1 MKGSRSIAALV
12 CGIALVAIGVAVVLD
27 DAGSIDLEFAYAGPS
42 LLAAMGA
49 VLLASGLATR
59 RRGRG

>member
-1 MKGSRSIAALV
+1 MSGSRSIAALAS
-12 CGIALVAIGVAVVLD
+12 GIAMVAIGLAVVLD
-27 DAGSIDLEFAYAGPS
+27 RGGSINLEFAFAGPA
-42 LLAAMGA
+42 LLAALGS

>member
-1 MKGSRSIAALV
+1 MNGSRSIAALV
-12 CGIALVAIGVAVVLD
+12 CGIALMAIGLGVVLD
-27 DAGSIDLEFAYAGPS
+27 DTGSIDLEFAWTGPS
-42 LLAAMGA
+42 LLAALGA